1 MNFKFD
7 FGYAITAFTALL
19 FYLRIAMLRGK
30 KRRLARTEMA
40 EVMQMAK
47 GKRQK
52 DRMAA
57 IEAKK
62 GRPAVEVK
70 SWFLVIIAIV
80 LMLVGIVA
88 KNYPDLNLPQ
98 ALSDYWW
105 AGPSIGFIIFIFAF
119 K

>member
-1 MNFKFD
+1 MDFTFD

-19 FYLRIAMLRGK
+19 FYGRIAMLRGK
-30 KRRLARTEMA
+30 KRRLAKEEMA

-62 GRPAVEVK
+62 GQPAVEVK
-70 SWFLVIIAIV
+70 SWILVVVAII
-80 LMLVGIVA
+80 LMLIGIVI
-88 KNYPDLNLPQ
+88 KNSTDLNIPQ
-98 ALSDYWW
+98 ILSDFWW
-105 AGPSIGFIIFIFAF
+105 AGPSLGFIIFIFSF

>member
-1 MNFKFD
+1 MEFKFD
-7 FGYAITAFTALL
+7 FGYSITAITALL
-19 FYLRIAMLRGK
+19 FYLRIAMIRGK
-30 KRRLARTEMA
+30 KRRLAREELA
-40 EVMQMAK
+40 EVMSMAK

-62 GRPAVEVK
+62 GAPNIEIR
-70 SWFLVIIAIV
+70 SWLVMGVAIV
-80 LMLVGIVA
+80 LMIAGIVF

-98 ALSDYWW
+98 SLVDYWW
-105 AGPSIGFIIFIFAF
+105 IGPSLGFVLFSVGV